1 MRCEQVR
8 RELHQ
13 TARPEEPLAPELLAH
28 LDACPACRGVHLELV
43 ALRRGLQGLE
53 APPLPDGFAL
63 ALRSRLKRA
72 DAARTARSAAPRQQ
86 RWLPI
91 ALAASILLA
100 VGAVAAL
107 ALSYLDEQPEVPGA
121 AGHQLHALRL
131 SIGTPVDHPEA
142 LFDVRLPPG
151 VALTR
156 AAARSLGEG
165 PVLRWRSRLR
175 AGRNAIELPLVAR
188 EPGSVRIEVRVGGR
202 SVATTVELGARAE
215 RSRRPIV
222 VALELHLEGE
232 ATEVLR

>member
-13 TARPEEPLAPELLAH
+13 TARPEEPLAPELLEH
-28 LDACPACRGVHLELV
+28 LDACAVCRGVHLELV

-63 ALRSRLKRA
+63 ALRQRLKRA
-72 DAARTARSAAPRQQ
+72 DAGRATAPR
-86 RWLPI
+86 RSWLPI

-100 VGAVAAL
+100 VGAVTAL
-107 ALSYLDEQPEVPGA
+107 TLSYLDDPQGGPGE

-175 AGRNAIELPLVAR
+175 AGRNAIDLPLVAR
-188 EPGSVRIEVRVGGR
+188 EPGPVRIEVRVGGR
-202 SVATTVELGARAE
+202 SLATTVELAARAD
-215 RSRRPIV
+215 RSQRPLV
-222 VALELHLEGE
+222 VALELRAPEGE